1 MAQANTITVND
12 RETTPVAHNF
22 VPRRIE
28 PGNATFVEA
37 ASVPIGEKTLTIS
50 LRKSGKRFYVRV
62 KMYAPVLVNELIN
75 GVSVPNTPRTALADC
90 QFRFDDT
97 STEQE
102 RMNLVGMFANAFAA
116 NQAIVLGSVT
126 KLEGIY

>member
-1 MAQANTITVND
+1 MAQANTITVLD
-12 RETTPVAHNF
+12 REPTPVSHAF

-28 PGNATFVEA
+28 PGSATFVEA

-50 LRKSGKRFYVRV
+50 SRKSGRRFYVRV
-62 KMYAPVLVNELIN
+62 KLYAPVLVSELIN
-75 GVSVPNTPRTALADC
+75 GVSVPTTPRAALADC
-90 QFRFDDT
+90 TFRFDDT

-102 RMNLVGMFANAFAA
+102 RLNCVGMFANSFAA
-116 NQAIVLGSVT
+116 SQSIVLGSVT

>member
-1 MAQANTITVND
+1 MAQANTITVMD
-12 RETTPVAHNF
+12 RESTPVAHNF

-50 LRKSGKRFYVRV
+50 SRKSGRRFYTRV

-75 GVSVPNTPRTALADC
+75 GVSVPSTPRAALADC
-90 QFRFDDT
+90 TFRFDDT

-102 RMNLVGMFANAFAA
+102 RLNLVGMFANSFAA
-116 NQAIVLGSVT
+116 SQAIVLVSVA